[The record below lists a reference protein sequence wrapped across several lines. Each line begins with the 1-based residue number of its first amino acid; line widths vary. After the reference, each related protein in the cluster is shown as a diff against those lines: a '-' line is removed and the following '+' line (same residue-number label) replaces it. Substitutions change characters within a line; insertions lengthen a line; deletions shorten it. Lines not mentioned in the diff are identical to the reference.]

1 MKLFLLHLA
10 FFFFVASSPNIS
22 ESNIDGR
29 GSRSGSHPDCAT
41 CECAN
46 GERRCANPYDKCECI
61 HGFLYYKDTDGCPR
75 RASECNTPDWH
86 KHFANNSG
94 CLLCEC
100 SQSSCA
106 VGTKCHCR
114 DGVVYPEDDPVN
126 CVGSRQDCFR
136 RPRKKHNFWKMKDV
150 NQRCAS
156 CECPNGKQECTGYH
170 AKCYCSEGT
179 LYYKNSSW
187 CAQYEEECDLPDW
200 HKHFANNSECL
211 LCECGQT
218 SCAVGRTC
226 HCRDGV
232 VYQTNNPINCEKS
245 RLECFRRPRR
255 KHHFRHKHFANN
267 SECLLCE
274 CGQTSCAVGRTCHCR
289 DGVVYQTNNPINCV
303 RSRLECFRRP
313 RRKHHFRK
321 NKASSGGCAKCE
333 CPNGEQECKGYK
345 AKCDCFDGILY
356 YKGSSWCAKNEEDCD
371 RPDWKMKDANQRCAS
386 CECPNGKQECTGYHA
401 KCDCFGGTLYYKNSN
416 WCAQY
421 EEKCDQPDWHKHF
434 ANYSECLLC
443 ECGRTSCAVGTTCH
457 CKDGVVYQTNNPI
470 NCVRSRLECF
480 RSQRWGHFFRKN
492 KASSGG
498 CANCECPNGEQ
509 ECKGYKA
516 KCDCVDGILYYKG
529 SSWCAKNEEDCDR
542 PDWPKQASNNSD
554 CLLCEC
560 DKPSCNVGALC
571 HCKDGVLYLKESGM
585 ECVRIRRDCF
595 LKHQKKSR
603 F

>member
-1 MKLFLLHLA
+1 
-10 FFFFVASSPNIS
+10 
-22 ESNIDGR
+22 
-29 GSRSGSHPDCAT
+29 
-41 CECAN
+41 
-46 GERRCANPYDKCECI
+46 
-61 HGFLYYKDTDGCPR
+61 
-75 RASECNTPDWH
+75 
-86 KHFANNSG
+86 
-94 CLLCEC
+94 
-100 SQSSCA
+100 
-106 VGTKCHCR
+106 
-114 DGVVYPEDDPVN
+114 
-126 CVGSRQDCFR
+126 
-136 RPRKKHNFWKMKDV
+136 MKDA

-211 LCECGQT
+211 LCECGRT

-232 VYQTNNPINCEKS
+232 VYQTNNPINCEK
-245 RLECFRRPRR
+245 
-255 KHHFRHKHFANN
+255 
-267 SECLLCE
+267 
-274 CGQTSCAVGRTCHCR
+274 
-289 DGVVYQTNNPINCV
+289 
-303 RSRLECFRRP
+303 SRLECFRRP

-345 AKCDCFDGILY
+345 AKCDCVEGILF

-480 RSQRWGHFFRKN
+480 RSQRFGHFIRYEFTLFFLHVSN
-492 KASSGG
+492 L
-498 CANCECPNGEQ
+498 
-509 ECKGYKA
+509 A
-516 KCDCVDGILYYKG
+516 KTD
-529 SSWCAKNEEDCDR
+529 
-542 PDWPKQASNNSD
+542 
-554 CLLCEC
+554 
-560 DKPSCNVGALC
+560 AL
-571 HCKDGVLYLKESGM
+571 
-585 ECVRIRRDCF
+585 II
-595 LKHQKKSR
+595 
-603 F
+603 

>member
-29 GSRSGSHPDCAT
+29 YYKQQPRKGSRSGSHPDCAT

-255 KHHFRHKHFANN
+255 KHHFR
-267 SECLLCE
+267 
-274 CGQTSCAVGRTCHCR
+274 
-289 DGVVYQTNNPINCV
+289 
-303 RSRLECFRRP
+303 
-313 RRKHHFRK
+313 
-321 NKASSGGCAKCE
+321 
-333 CPNGEQECKGYK
+333 
-345 AKCDCFDGILY
+345 
-356 YKGSSWCAKNEEDCD
+356 
-371 RPDWKMKDANQRCAS
+371 KMKDANQRCAS